1 MWNWVGKSEE
11 RKEGGRRKK
20 RGREMTE
27 DRQKDRC
34 TVTETH
40 RD

>member
-1 MWNWVGKSEE
+1 M
-11 RKEGGRRKK
+11 RKEKREGGEKK